1 MQSPPWRCAVS
12 ALLRLSLVA
21 SVLGS
26 VPLLAAEAQ
35 PAPAATAGAGPKGAA
50 PLTGPQVY
58 RQVCIACHAPPGV
71 GGAPPLGSAEAW
83 APRIAQGIDTLISH
97 ALTGFTGKTGV
108 MPRKGE
114 RPDLS
119 DAEIS
124 SAVRYMVE
132 QASR

>member
-1 MQSPPWRCAVS
+1 MQSPAWHCAVRPLHHLCLAVS
-12 ALLRLSLVA
+12 LLGTGLA
-21 SVLGS
+21 
-26 VPLLAAEAQ
+26 LAAEAQ
-35 PAPAATAGAGPKGAA
+35 PAQEAAAGVGRRAPA

-83 APRIAQGIDTLISH
+83 APRIAQGVDTLISH

-132 QASR
+132 QASQ

>member
-12 ALLRLSLVA
+12 TLLRLYFAASL
-21 SVLGS
+21 LGS
-26 VPLLAAEAQ
+26 VPALAAEAQ
-35 PAPAATAGAGPKGAA
+35 PAQAAA

-71 GGAPPLGSAEAW
+71 GGAPPLGSREAW
-83 APRIAQGIDTLISH
+83 APRIVQGIDTLISH

-119 DAEIS
+119 DAEVG

-132 QASR
+132 QASQ

>member
-1 MQSPPWRCAVS
+1 MQSPDRRCAVRPLFPLCVAAS
-12 ALLRLSLVA
+12 LLVCLPV
-21 SVLGS
+21 
-26 VPLLAAEAQ
+26 LAAEA
-35 PAPAATAGAGPKGAA
+35 PSAAESTLGAGRKAAA

-119 DAEIS
+119 DAEIA

-132 QASR
+132 QASK